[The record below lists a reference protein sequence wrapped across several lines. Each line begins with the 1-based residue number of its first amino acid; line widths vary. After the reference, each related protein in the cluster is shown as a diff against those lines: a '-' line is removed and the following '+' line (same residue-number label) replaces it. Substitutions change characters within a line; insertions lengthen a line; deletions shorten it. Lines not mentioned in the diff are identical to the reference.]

1 MGWSGLKNGA
11 LLMAMSVDGFEV
23 LVTVDQNLRYQQNLA
38 SYGAAIVV
46 MVAATNR
53 IEDLRPLASDV
64 LQALTMIQPGEII
77 EVG

>member
-1 MGWSGLKNGA
+1 
-11 LLMAMSVDGFEV
+11 MAMSVDGFEV